1 MKVNVING
9 VMKSLYTLVCVY
21 FLEVSSGSDFCWL
34 IIYEMNTGHKDSGF
48 SSSSQFD
55 DISKTFPW
63 ASFCHSLKE
72 TIVIWCDEVYNITY
86 ISNNFLGYLANELA
100 HRNISFILLNIQD
113 IMVDNIADEFIVVK
127 YKDKNDQIM
136 LFQTQVIS
144 DQADGFIITVNI
156 NSEMTYKTQFMANM
170 SHEIR
175 TPLNG
180 ILGMSQL
187 LEQTNVTEEQR
198 DYINIIQES
207 GYNLLI
213 IINDILDVSKL
224 EAKQVEIRIKPF
236 NLRKCIEDSIDVI
249 ISKAT
254 LKKISISF
262 NIDDDNPKYIIS
274 DYYRLRQIIV
284 NLLSNAVKFTPDKG
298 KVDIIVES
306 EYISAFNI
314 TSLPEEYQKYLI
326 KLKKRTNQNTGSLD
340 VSSTDSSTNNSDG
353 GEHSMGSSASN
364 KSTDDLLE
372 EIYYQDPENFSEPIF
387 KFKISIKDTGIG
399 IAKDDHQRLFKSFC
413 QLDQSSTKKYQ
424 GTGLGLAI
432 CRELCTLLG
441 GNIYVESSVLNEGTT
456 FAFTFIAQ
464 MYTRNDVNE
473 FKEKLLNKRVLIVD
487 DNEVNR
493 ISLGGSIL
501 NYGMEATICS
511 SAQEASIYLNKGKT
525 FDIGLIDIQMPGTNG
540 IQLAEKIRMKNFD
553 FPLIALTSIGDN
565 LSKSSCGDEYSNFEF
580 CLSKPVKNDNLIITM
595 LKALHLLHEDDL
607 KVFKRNSEDPIDLTN
622 NKYNNKDNKDKNR
635 DNKKDNNEK
644 RRGSKGGG
652 KNIRILIVEDIQ
664 TNQKVLLEMLH
675 KIGFNK
681 VDVANNGFEGFKMI
695 KLKRYDVVM
704 LDLKMPGMS
713 GITLAKKIRK
723 YEYELN
729 NNIIRRRKRTTS
741 TSNNEKS
748 SSEDKEK
755 YDDKTKNKKINE
767 KNEKSSGIQKKRR
780 NSYDFDLVQPDD
792 KKRSMVDTID
802 LVNIPDKRSN
812 RRGSLSDTAEL
823 EAPRRMKL
831 IAVTAA
837 AMKDERDYY
846 LKDGVLDLYIIKPFK
861 IDDICA
867 ALKEFF

>member
-1 MKVNVING
+1 M
-9 VMKSLYTLVCVY
+9 S
-21 FLEVSSGSDFCWL
+21 
-34 IIYEMNTGHKDSGF
+34 TGHRDSGF

-63 ASFCHSLKE
+63 ATFCHSLKE
-72 TIVIWCDEVYNITY
+72 IVVIWCDEVYNITY
-86 ISNNFLGYLANELA
+86 ISNNFLGYLANELT
-100 HRNISFILLNIQD
+100 HRNMSFILLNIQD

-144 DQADGFIITVNI
+144 DQADGFIITVNV
-156 NSEMTYKTQFMANM
+156 NSEMSYKTQFMANM

-213 IINDILDVSKL
+213 IINDILDASKL
-224 EAKQVEIRIKPF
+224 EARQVEIRIKPF

-262 NIDDDNPKYIIS
+262 NIEDDNPKYVIS

-306 EYISAFNI
+306 EYVSAFNI

-326 KLKKRTNQNTGSLD
+326 KLKKRTNQNTRSLD
-340 VSSTDSSTNNSDG
+340 VSSTDSNSSDG
-353 GEHSMGSSASN
+353 GEHSMGSSSSN

-372 EIYYQDPENFSEPIF
+372 EIYYQDPENFNEPIF

-432 CRELCTLLG
+432 CKELCSLLG

-464 MYTRNDVNE
+464 MYTRNDINE

-501 NYGMEATICS
+501 NFGMDATICS

-565 LSKSSCGDEYSNFEF
+565 MSKSSSGDEYSNFEF

-607 KVFKRNSEDPIDLTN
+607 KVFKRNSEDPINLTN
-622 NKYNNKDNKDKNR
+622 NKYNNKEIESNL
-635 DNKKDNNEK
+635 ES
-644 RRGSKGGG
+644 RRGSKSSN
-652 KNIRILIVEDIQ
+652 KQNIRILIVEDIQ

-675 KIGFNK
+675 KIGFTK
-681 VDVANNGFEGFKMI
+681 VDVANNGFEGYKMI

-729 NNIIRRRKRTTS
+729 HNIIRRRKRTTVAEK
-741 TSNNEKS
+741 NN
-748 SSEDKEK
+748 SEDKEK
-755 YDDKTKNKKINE
+755 DKEKEKNKKNE
-767 KNEKSSGIQKKRR
+767 KIQKKRR
-780 NSYDFDLVQPDD
+780 NSYDFDPITTDNKQLNIT
-792 KKRSMVDTID
+792 DTID
-802 LVNIPDKRSN
+802 LMDMSDKNSKRRS
-812 RRGSLSDTAEL
+812 SLTNTTEFEES
-823 EAPRRMKL
+823 RRMKL

-846 LKDGVLDLYIIKPFK
+846 LKDSVLDLYIIKPFK
-861 IDDICA
+861 IEDICA
-867 ALKEFF
+867 ALKEYL